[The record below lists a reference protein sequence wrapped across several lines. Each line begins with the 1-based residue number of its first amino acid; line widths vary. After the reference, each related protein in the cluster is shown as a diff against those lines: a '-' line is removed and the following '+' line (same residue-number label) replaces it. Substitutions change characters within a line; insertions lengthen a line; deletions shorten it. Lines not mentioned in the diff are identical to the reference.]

1 MRVHLGSMDR
11 DLDNIARHF
20 DKYPNFAIDTAARMR
35 YLMLMPPK
43 EVRVSHQVSGSCPL
57 WHRSRFPPGRQS
69 RRSLK
74 TGSPATRVT
83 GTSWQPAKRL
93 TSGAGRYKD

>member
-1 MRVHLGSMDR
+1 MDR

-20 DKYPNFAIDTAARMR
+20 GKYPSFAIDTATRMR

-69 RRSLK
+69 RRSGERL
-74 TGSPATRVT
+74 AV
-83 GTSWQPAKRL
+83 QPRAWLELPGNQRN
-93 TSGAGRYKD
+93 A